1 MNLHI
6 QTLRHRDSVRRLLLK
21 NGWRLDRAS
30 GPHYSA
36 RHPDVTDQ
44 QSARHRLNHLGLLT
58 SAAVRIEFGPH
69 AN

>member
-1 MNLHI
+1 MTVHI
-6 QTLRHRDSVRRLLLK
+6 QTLRDRDSVRRLLLK
-21 NGWRLDRAS
+21 HGWRPDRAS

-44 QSARHRLNHLGLLT
+44 KSAHHRLNDVGLLT
-58 SAAVRIEFGPH
+58 SGAVRIEFGPH